1 VPLLAA
7 LTLGVAMALV
17 TVEYTALHQLLFR
30 RLPFDPTG
38 RLVSVRWSNPAPRS
52 ASARPTLVEL
62 RALQRAQTSFS
73 WVSAYQSAHVGHS
86 VRLPGGRWIQR
97 EGLVVL
103 PGLLEGIGVR
113 PQLGRAFLDE
123 DFLPGAAPVVM
134 LSHRLWEELGGD
146 PKLLGSTL
154 YFDRRD
160 HLIVAVAAPGP
171 TLEGETFWTP
181 GAEGGNPL
189 EVLAALRPDAE
200 STLGQAN
207 QELARVTAELGLTR
221 ERLAQLGHLEV
232 VPARAGLVEPRVLQ
246 FYGMMFG
253 AVLLVLLG
261 ACANVSNLLMARAAG
276 RLHELAVRACLGA
289 SRGRLLR
296 ELLLESLGIGGAA
309 ALLGLG
315 LALLLSAQARAQAQ
329 VVPLPAWVDQNLDGS
344 IAAVVA
350 VMAIAAAAASA
361 LLPALRAS
369 RLDLRAILEDDP
381 RTSSGLRAT
390 RTTSLLQ
397 GTQLAI
403 CGPARLAPGPA
414 GDPRGRSA
422 DLVRRIDP
430 RAYLGTA
437 LVFPRD
443 EFRGEE
449 QVRAVFAGLER
460 GLRELPPGLRG
471 AVSSRAG
478 LGPGREIW
486 VQAGAAEDR
495 QRAFHAHVGLGYF
508 AALEVPL
515 LEGRAFDEGDG
526 ADAPRVAIVDTS
538 FVDRFWP
545 GQSAVGRTI
554 TAQLGEQE
562 TALRVVGVVPSLHMG
577 GAASDRPDA
586 PGFFTPL
593 GQLERRTAVFPFVT
607 GPAGAADKALA
618 AVVRA
623 ADPERPPRRLR
634 TFQAELDAQQSG
646 LRVFLQL
653 FGALGLAAL
662 ALSAGGL
669 YGIFALGV
677 RQRVREIGTRL
688 ALGATPPRIVALFL
702 VRSARLLLAG
712 VVIGGALGAV
722 LLTSVEK
729 KLGPLGG
736 AGPAFLLTAL
746 GLALVCFTATLV
758 PALRGARL
766 SPMTALREG

>member
-1 VPLLAA
+1 MPLLAA
-7 LTLGVAMALV
+7 LVLGVAMALV

-30 RLPFDPTG
+30 RLPFDQTG
-38 RLVSVRWSNPAPRS
+38 RLVSVRWSNPAPRT
-52 ASARPTLVEL
+52 AAARPQLAEL
-62 RALQRAQTSFS
+62 RALERGQSSLA

-113 PQLGRAFLDE
+113 PQVGRPFLAE

-134 LSHRLWEELGGD
+134 LSHRLWEELGAD
-146 PKLLGSTL
+146 PQLLGATL
-154 YFDRRD
+154 YFDRRE

-189 EVLAALRPDAE
+189 EVLAALRPEA
-200 STLGQAN
+200 SLSPAN
-207 QELARVTAELGLTR
+207 QELVRVTAELGLGR

-276 RLHELAVRACLGA
+276 RLHELAVRAALGA

-329 VVPLPAWVDQNLDGS
+329 VVPLPAWVDQDLDGS

-350 VMAIAAAAASA
+350 VMAIAASAASA

-403 CGPARLAPGPA
+403 CTGVLLVAATVALTLHARA
-414 GDPRGRSA
+414 GR
-422 DLVRRIDP
+422 LLRIDP

-443 EFRGEE
+443 EFRREE
-449 QVRAVFAGLER
+449 QVQAVIAALER

-478 LGPGREIW
+478 LGPGREVW
-486 VQAGAAEDR
+486 VRAGAAEDR

-515 LEGRAFDEGDG
+515 LEGRAFEEGDG

-538 FVDRFWP
+538 FVDRFWR
-545 GQSAVGRTI
+545 GQSVVGRTI

-562 TALRVVGVVPSLHMG
+562 TALRIVGVVPSLHMG

-593 GQLERRTAVFPFVT
+593 AQLERRTAVFPFVT
-607 GPAGAADKALA
+607 GPAGAADRALA

-702 VRSARLLLAG
+702 VRSARLLVAG
-712 VVIGGALGAV
+712 VVIGGALGA
-722 LLTSVEK
+722 LLLASVEK

-736 AGPAFLLTAL
+736 AGPAYLLTVL
-746 GLALVCFTATLV
+746 GLALVCLAATLI